1 MKDITTTNFGLLIA
15 FVVPGLTAIWGASY
29 FSDTLQLWLRG
40 SPTHA
45 PTVGGFMYVTIAAI
59 AAGVTV
65 SAVRWAFL
73 DTLHHHTGIPRPD
86 WDFSRLQQNAQAYT
100 VLLENHYRFYQ
111 FYSNLLMSLVF
122 LYASRRLALGLRSDF
137 GWFDLGFLIL
147 VSILF
152 LGSRD
157 TLQKYYVRVGRL
169 LSRPAASDAF
179 SNADNLRPTWTS
191 NSPPASEGLR
201 AHPPSVSDYCQPPS
215 KRHPGKPTLPRIGK
229 TRIVCADFGL
239 KPHSRQGGPHAARPA
254 SHSRAAN

>member
-1 MKDITTTNFGLLIA
+1 LRLSPRRVNLPFVVKDITTTNFGLMIA

-86 WDFSRLQQNAQAYT
+86 WDFSRLQQNVQAYA

-122 LYASRRLALGLRSDF
+122 LYTSRRLALGLRSDF

-157 TLQKYYVRVGRL
+157 TLRLCGRPHKRSYVGELVMWRCCGL
-169 LSRPAASDAF
+169 LP
-179 SNADNLRPTWTS
+179 LRWFENWPERHITD
-191 NSPPASEGLR
+191 R
-201 AHPPSVSDYCQPPS
+201 ATAIAGIP
-215 KRHPGKPTLPRIGK
+215 
-229 TRIVCADFGL
+229 
-239 KPHSRQGGPHAARPA
+239 
-254 SHSRAAN
+254 